1 MWQNSKILSPGL
13 SEKNV
18 LLLSSCLTLW
28 ASTPQNGQTHS
39 LPSNCLSVFDK
50 FWGLALKRLIMVQ
63 VSKYCPIF
71 VLLWLQKET
80 HFQNMNHQPMPK
92 VLPNITLIP
101 KTNME
106 YSSYIEL
113 LNLEIL
119 RNLIALYSSPLNKKK
134 SEVVEGT
141 CWKLMETRTS
151 YGQKLFYADNP
162 GQIIWN
168 KVRT

>member
-1 MWQNSKILSPGL
+1 
-13 SEKNV
+13 
-18 LLLSSCLTLW
+18 
-28 ASTPQNGQTHS
+28 
-39 LPSNCLSVFDK
+39 
-50 FWGLALKRLIMVQ
+50 MVK

-141 CWKLMETRTS
+141 C
-151 YGQKLFYADNP
+151 
-162 GQIIWN
+162 
-168 KVRT
+168 